1 MEGTDIG
8 VVSETPQPTDIAQA
22 LVAHVYGVEVKE
34 MRSAKRSNARA
45 ARARQIAMYL
55 SHIVLKLSFTQ
66 IGVAFGRNRSTACH
80 ALHLVENMRDDPEL
94 DRTLLQLEVLLR
106 ETVRGAA

>member
-1 MEGTDIG
+1 MQGTENG
-8 VVSETPQPTDIAQA
+8 AASQAPQSTDIAQA
-22 LVAHVYGVEVKE
+22 LVAHVYGVEAKD
-34 MRSAKRSNARA
+34 MRSAKRSNPRA
-45 ARARQIAMYL
+45 ALARQIAMYL

-80 ALHLVENMRDDPEL
+80 ALHHVENMREDPEL

-106 ETVRGAA
+106 ETVGDAA